1 MMNFEIKNENEVLTG
16 VFNGRLDTAVA
27 DQLEKEMQPLMD
39 SADKNIVLDC
49 AGLEYISS
57 SGLRLFLTLRKE
69 VAKKGGTLTLSHI
82 NDEIREVFT
91 ITGFFKLF
99 AFKA

>member
-1 MMNFEIKNENEVLTG
+1 MRFEIKNENEALIG
-16 VFNGRLDTAVA
+16 VFNGRLDSAVA

-49 AGLEYISS
+49 TGLEYISS

-69 VAKKGGTLTLSHI
+69 VAKRGGTLTLCHI
-82 NDEIREVFT
+82 NDDIRPVFT

-99 AFKA
+99 EIH

>member
-1 MMNFEIKNENEVLTG
+1 MMKFEIKNENGVLSG
-16 VFNGRLDTAVA
+16 VFNGRLDSAVA

-49 AGLEYISS
+49 TGLEYICS

-82 NDEIREVFT
+82 NDDIRSVFT

-99 AFKA
+99 EFKV

>member
-1 MMNFEIKNENEVLTG
+1 MMKFEIKNENEALIG
-16 VFNGRLDTAVA
+16 VFNGRLDSAVA

-39 SADKNIVLDC
+39 SADKNIMLDC

-69 VAKKGGTLTLSHI
+69 VAKRGGTLTLCHI
-82 NDEIREVFT
+82 NDDIRSVFT

-99 AFKA
+99 EIH

>member
-1 MMNFEIKNENEVLTG
+1 MKFEIKNENEALIG
-16 VFNGRLDTAVA
+16 VFNGRLDSAVA

-49 AGLEYISS
+49 TGLEYISS

-69 VAKKGGTLTLSHI
+69 VAKRGGTLTLCHI
-82 NDEIREVFT
+82 NDDIRSVFT

-99 AFKA
+99 EIH

>member
-1 MMNFEIKNENEVLTG
+1 MKFEIKNENEALIG
-16 VFNGRLDTAVA
+16 VFNGRLDSAVA

-39 SADKNIVLDC
+39 SADKNIMLDC

-69 VAKKGGTLTLSHI
+69 VAKRGGTLTLCHI
-82 NDEIREVFT
+82 NDDIRSVFT

-99 AFKA
+99 EIH

>member
-1 MMNFEIKNENEVLTG
+1 MKFEIKNENEALIG
-16 VFNGRLDTAVA
+16 VFNGRLDSAVA

-39 SADKNIVLDC
+39 GADKNIVLDC
-49 AGLEYISS
+49 TGLEYISS

-69 VAKKGGTLTLSHI
+69 VAKRGGTLTLCHI
-82 NDEIREVFT
+82 NDDIRSVFT

-99 AFKA
+99 EIH

>member
-1 MMNFEIKNENEVLTG
+1 MKFEIKNENEALIG
-16 VFNGRLDTAVA
+16 VFNGRLDSAVA

-69 VAKKGGTLTLSHI
+69 VAKRGGTLTLCHI
-82 NDEIREVFT
+82 NDDIRSVFT
-91 ITGFFKLF
+91 ITGFFQLF
-99 AFKA
+99 EIH

>member
-1 MMNFEIKNENEVLTG
+1 MKFEIKNENETLIG
-16 VFNGRLDTAVA
+16 VFNGRLDSAVA

-69 VAKKGGTLTLSHI
+69 VAKRGGTLTLYHI
-82 NDEIREVFT
+82 NDDIRSVFT

-99 AFKA
+99 EIH

>member
-1 MMNFEIKNENEVLTG
+1 MMTFEIKNENEALIG
-16 VFNGRLDTAVA
+16 VFNGRLDSAVA

-49 AGLEYISS
+49 TGLEYISS

-69 VAKKGGTLTLSHI
+69 VAKRGGTLTLCHI
-82 NDEIREVFT
+82 NDDIRSVFT

-99 AFKA
+99 EIH

>member
-1 MMNFEIKNENEVLTG
+1 MMKFKIKNENEVLTG
-16 VFNGRLDTAVA
+16 AFNGRLDSAIA

-39 SADKNIVLDC
+39 CADKNIVLDC

-82 NDEIREVFT
+82 NDDIRSVFT

-99 AFKA
+99 EFR

>member
-1 MMNFEIKNENEVLTG
+1 MMRFEIKNENETLIG
-16 VFNGRLDTAVA
+16 VFNGRLDSAVA

-69 VAKKGGTLTLSHI
+69 VAKNGGTLTISHI
-82 NDEIREVFT
+82 NDDIRSVFT

-99 AFKA
+99 EFR